1 MYAVVH
7 DDEDVIPDNGLVRSF
22 TIRLRVL
29 TFALKSSLEVEWGQ
43 RGGDFTCS
51 SSWIDCC
58 SRLRPAFGF
67 PGTGRVAGLLGSAA
81 VGGNST
87 VNRFA

>member
-1 MYAVVH
+1 MYVVVH
-7 DDEDVIPDNGLVRSF
+7 DDEDVIPENGLVRSF
-22 TIRLRVL
+22 TIRMRVL
-29 TFALKSSLEVEWGQ
+29 TFALKSSLEVEWRE
-43 RGGDFTCS
+43 RGLFTCS
-51 SSWIDCC
+51 SSWIDYC

-67 PGTGRVAGLLGSAA
+67 PGTGRVAGLLRSAA